1 MQSIYPLIPFAVMA
15 LGLIVAVLIFRK
27 KVSAGGSSN
36 QPGGSRGR
44 PGADKH

>member
-1 MQSIYPLIPFAVMA
+1 MQSLYPLIPLAVVA
-15 LGLIVAVLIFRK
+15 LGLIVAVLIVRK
-27 KVSAGGSSN
+27 KISAGGSSN